1 MKGPCPWAF
10 DTPDALRWCEI
21 TTTWFGRGLDLL
33 GGGLFYGLEGG
44 NQRARTCLLYIPLL
58 LLLLLLCVFEF
69 SILIASKS
77 PRKKA

>member
-1 MKGPCPWAF
+1 MKGPWAF
-10 DTPDALRWCEI
+10 DTPGALRWCEI

-58 LLLLLLCVFEF
+58 LLRLQCFLLLLLLLLLLLCCVCGR
-69 SILIASKS
+69 I
-77 PRKKA
+77 